1 VSDETPY
8 QSCQREGF
16 WFTMFGLVALFFG
29 VALGVA
35 LQHATGEHDIQ
46 VARAC
51 YALFARGD
59 TVAALRRDRRCLD
72 VLPEEAR

>member
-16 WFTMFGLVALFFG
+16 WFTMFGLVALLFG
-29 VALGVA
+29 VLLGAA
-35 LQHATGEHDIQ
+35 LQHAADEHNIQ
-46 VARAC
+46 VVRAC
-51 YALFARGD
+51 YAIFAQGD
-59 TVAALRRDRRCLD
+59 TMAALRRDRRCLD